1 MKRIVLALMLGLAVV
16 AVRAQQISIT
26 PNPVVVDTVI
36 PTDVEAIAHS
46 TFKNLLPVVRTY
58 RWERTIVQMT
68 EGWTCAVCDKN
79 QCYLPGVGSQEFIM
93 GPGEEGLL
101 DVHVYPGGISGA
113 AIIQVTVTD
122 VNNASNTITGTYYFN
137 TAPVG
142 TEEAKWQHLAV
153 YPNPV
158 STSFTITPNDAA
170 AQVQV
175 YDLGGQALRQFNF
188 ANDQWYDI
196 QDLPKGAYIVRL
208 INSSGETMISRM
220 LNKM

>member
-1 MKRIVLALMLGLAVV
+1 MKRIVLALFLAFAFV
-16 AVRAQQISIT
+16 ALNAQQITIT

-79 QCYLPGVGSQEFIM
+79 QCYLPSVGSQEFTM
-93 GPGEEGLL
+93 GPSEEGLL
-101 DVHVYPGGISGA
+101 DVHVYPNGVSGA

-122 VNNASNTITGTYYFN
+122 INNASNTVTGTYYFN

-142 TEEAKWQHLAV
+142 TEEVKWQHLAV
-153 YPNPV
+153 YPNPA
-158 STSFTITPNDAA
+158 STSFTITSNDAA
-170 AQVQV
+170 SQVWV
-175 YDLGGQALRQFNF
+175 YDLAGRPLRQFNF
-188 ANDQWYDI
+188 ANEQSYDI

-208 INSSGETMISRM
+208 MDRSGETMISRM
-220 LNKM
+220 LNKI